1 MDWPNLY
8 MYKQSKSREK
18 RRIMLS
24 EYSPSPETAAEA
36 LCPAFA
42 STKQAGGWKPGD
54 NSRKRWKN
62 VHKAEKDDLQ
72 GEI

>member
-1 MDWPNLY
+1 
-8 MYKQSKSREK
+8 
-18 RRIMLS
+18 MLL

-36 LCPAFA
+36 LCPALA
-42 STKQAGGWKPGD
+42 STKQVGGWKAGD
-54 NSRKRWKN
+54 NSRKRRKN